1 MYGELFARASTGP
14 EVRVNTGFYSA
25 FAGFSARMDELEVV
39 ANNLA
44 NVNTAGFKAHRDF
57 YRSFQASLADE
68 QPDGA
73 TMTVSQAVQRASNQ
87 FGVLAGTR
95 LDLSRASV
103 TLTGNET
110 DLALEGSGFFTVMT
124 KNGMR
129 FTRNGTFRLD
139 KDRNLVTE
147 KGDKVLGLGGP
158 LQIPTGKLSISADG
172 TVSVDGSL
180 VGQLQVQEFAAG
192 TPLEPEGDTYL
203 SAPAKAGKPA
213 TDTTVRQGSLESSN
227 ADAIRSTVQLIDLER
242 SSQIMEKALGIF
254 HNEFNKTAAQD
265 LPRV

>member
-1 MYGELFARASTGP
+1 
-14 EVRVNTGFYSA
+14 VNTGFYSA
-25 FAGFSARMDELEVV
+25 FAGFAARMDELEVV

-57 YRSFQASLADE
+57 YRSLEASLAGE
-68 QPDGA
+68 EPTSA
-73 TMTVSQAVQRASNQ
+73 MMTVSQAVERASNQ

-95 LDLSRASV
+95 LDLSQASV

-110 DLALEGSGFFTVMT
+110 DVALEGSGFFTVMT
-124 KNGMR
+124 KNGLR
-129 FTRNGTFRLD
+129 YTRNGTFRLD

-158 LQIPTGKLSISADG
+158 LQIPTGKLAISGDG
-172 TVSVDGSL
+172 TLSVDGAV
-180 VGQLQVQEFAAG
+180 VGQLQVEEFTAG
-192 TPLEPEGDTYL
+192 TPLVPEGDTYL
-203 SAPAKAGKPA
+203 SAPAKSGKPA

>member
-1 MYGELFARASTGP
+1 M
-14 EVRVNTGFYSA
+14 NTGFYSA

-57 YRSFQASLADE
+57 YRSFAASIDGE
-68 QPDGA
+68 QSSPA
-73 TMTVSQAVQRASNQ
+73 VMTVSQAVQRASNQ

-95 LDLSRASV
+95 LDLSQASV

-110 DLALEGSGFFTVMT
+110 DLALEGSGFFSVMT
-124 KNGMR
+124 KNGLR

-147 KGDKVLGLGGP
+147 KGDKVLGTAGP

-172 TVSVDGSL
+172 TVSVDGAL
-180 VGQLQVQEFAAG
+180 VGQLQVREFAAG
-192 TPLEPEGDTYL
+192 TQLQPEGDTYL
-203 SAPAKAGKPA
+203 SAPAKSDKPA